1 MIAAYPV
8 YLPPTIHHEFKQNL
22 QFLYFFAE
30 LLKINV
36 KDAKLLVIYY
46 RLNKPKDKN
55 INQLKTTFSAT
66 FFPQNKNIR
75 N

>member
-1 MIAAYPV
+1 MIAAFPV
-8 YLPPTIHHEFKQNL
+8 YLPQ
-22 QFLYFFAE
+22 QFITSLNKIYNFYVFSAE